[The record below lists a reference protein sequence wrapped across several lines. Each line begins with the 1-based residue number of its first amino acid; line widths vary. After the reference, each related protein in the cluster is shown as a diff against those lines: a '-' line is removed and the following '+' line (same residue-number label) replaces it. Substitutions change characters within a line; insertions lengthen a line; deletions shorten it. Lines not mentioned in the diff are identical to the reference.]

1 MHEYSLAQALVERVE
16 REARAREA
24 SAVHRVTVR
33 IGPLSGVEPDLL
45 VTAYGHLR
53 MGTLCAG
60 AELALAGEDVV
71 WRCEAETARTLIGL
85 LGDGTKRFREL
96 RRIVAGISQ
105 RMLASRARGAKLSR
119 KLRL

>member
-33 IGPLSGVEPDLL
+33 IGPLSGVEPALL

-53 MGTLCAG
+53 EGTLCAG

-71 WRCEAETARTLIGL
+71 WRCEACGVVLVPGQALCCSDCGLPARLAG
-85 LGDGTKRFREL
+85 GDALVLE
-96 RRIVAGISQ
+96 RIEMEVPAHV
-105 RMLASRARGAKLSR
+105 
-119 KLRL
+119 

>member
-24 SAVHRVTVR
+24 TAVHRVTVR
-33 IGPLSGVEPDLL
+33 IGPLAGVEPELL

-53 MGTLCAG
+53 VGTLCAA

-71 WRCEAETARTLIGL
+71 WRCEVCGVVLVPGQALCCPDCGLPARLAG
-85 LGDGTKRFREL
+85 GDALVLE
-96 RRIVAGISQ
+96 RIEMEVPSHV
-105 RMLASRARGAKLSR
+105 
-119 KLRL
+119 

>member
-33 IGPLSGVEPDLL
+33 IGPLSGVEPALL

-53 MGTLCAG
+53 EGTLCAG

-71 WRCEAETARTLIGL
+71 WRCEACGQVLVPGTALCCPDCGL
-85 LGDGTKRFREL
+85 PARLAGGDALVLE
-96 RRIVAGISQ
+96 RIDLEVPVHV
-105 RMLASRARGAKLSR
+105 
-119 KLRL
+119 